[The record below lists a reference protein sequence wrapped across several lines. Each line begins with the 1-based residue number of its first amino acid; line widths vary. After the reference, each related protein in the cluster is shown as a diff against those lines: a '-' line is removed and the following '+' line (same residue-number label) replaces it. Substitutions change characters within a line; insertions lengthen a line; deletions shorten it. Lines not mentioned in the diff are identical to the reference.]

1 MTLECSKCHDHKYD
15 PLSQKNYYQLFSFF
29 NNVNEAGQ
37 ISWDDALPVPTLQ
50 LPTAQQQAIVKYI
63 QTKLNTTIQNKAYP
77 AKINAEFNQWIRSQ
91 QYQQDLTSPILLA
104 YKDIIRSMT
113 LYSTFVT
120 KPTNPKWHVMWGH
133 R

>member
-63 QTKLNTTIQNKAYP
+63 QTKLKATIQNKAYP
-77 AKINAEFNQWIRSQ
+77 AKINAEFSNG
-91 QYQQDLTSPILLA
+91 
-104 YKDIIRSMT
+104 
-113 LYSTFVT
+113 FVANN
-120 KPTNPKWHVMWGH
+120 TNKT
-133 R
+133 